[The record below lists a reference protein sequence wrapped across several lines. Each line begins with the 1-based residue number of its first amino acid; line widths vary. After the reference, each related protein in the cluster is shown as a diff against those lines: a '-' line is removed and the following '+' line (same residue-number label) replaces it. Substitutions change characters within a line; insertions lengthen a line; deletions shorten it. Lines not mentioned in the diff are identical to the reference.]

1 MADFVTDDDTTLIT
15 DVWPPIAK
23 RWNTHG
29 FSALAPQEQT
39 FARVWMLVAE
49 VDNGGL
55 AQYLF
60 NSHGGEGLLAVD
72 GLRQMGA
79 FGLADELRAALAAL
93 PGGHPAAMQDQRQAQ
108 IDALDP
114 AARVLERFDE
124 ALYAAERD
132 LQDMMAEFA
141 RRHLVAKDP

>member
-1 MADFVTDDDTTLIT
+1 VTDDYTTLIT
-15 DVWPPIAK
+15 DVWPPIAE

-29 FSALAPQEQT
+29 FSALSSHEQA

-60 NSHGGEGLLAVD
+60 NSHGGDGLLAVE

-79 FGLADELRAALAAL
+79 SQLADDLRAALVAL
-93 PGGHPAAMQDQRQAQ
+93 PGGRPAATQDQRQAQ

-114 AARVLERFDE
+114 AARVLERFDKR
-124 ALYAAERD
+124 LYAAERD
-132 LQDMMAEFA
+132 LRDLMAAFA
-141 RRHLVAKDP
+141 RRHLVGLGP